1 MAIQSFPSTTLVT
14 IIDETVSPTTFNIV
28 AGASIIVAIIVSI
41 GNAAT
46 GYPIILIISISD
58 IVPPPI
64 GTAVINKFASRATPS
79 TPKISPAVDMLVPNS
94 PIRNII
100 LNTEPI
106 IDPSLWKLDPNGIVV
121 SAISSGTPIFLLHYI
136 QAPLTAAL
144 QAMEQAKTAMKGTL
158 LGMILRTLILF
169 ICCYFHIGL
178 WALVIALSSNIIF
191 VTLHQAKHV
200 IKKLNVA

>member
-1 MAIQSFPSTTLVT
+1 M
-14 IIDETVSPTTFNIV
+14 SPTTFNIV

-106 IDPSLWKLDPNGIVV
+106 IDPSLWKLEPNGIVV
-121 SAISSGTPIFLLHYI
+121 SAMSDGTPIFLLACIFEGIH
-136 QAPLTAAL
+136 AAL
-144 QAMEQAKTAMKGTL
+144 EHVPNAVAVGVKAFFQNLLTPVFPPAKNA
-158 LGMILRTLILF
+158 
-169 ICCYFHIGL
+169 
-178 WALVIALSSNIIF
+178 
-191 VTLHQAKHV
+191 
-200 IKKLNVA
+200 